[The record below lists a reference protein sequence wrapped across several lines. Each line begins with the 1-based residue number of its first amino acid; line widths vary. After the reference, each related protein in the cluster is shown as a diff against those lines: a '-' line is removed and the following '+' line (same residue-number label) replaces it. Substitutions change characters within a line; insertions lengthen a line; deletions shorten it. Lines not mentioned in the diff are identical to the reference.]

1 MLHSWGPLR
10 WLVGGWVKSW
20 ARSLYGTEAEWGGGV
35 EQGVD
40 GGDMERNVKSEQFVR
55 MLRRIRRH

>member
-1 MLHSWGPLR
+1 M
-10 WLVGGWVKSW
+10 VGGWVKSW

-40 GGDMERNVKSEQFVR
+40 GGDMEQNVKSEQFVR